1 MKILAIDP
9 GREKCGLA
17 IVDGLGEAIFL
28 AIVPTTDLAKNIEKI
43 LNTEL
48 IEYIA
53 LGDGTNNKDILATIK
68 KIVAPM
74 KIVIVDEK
82 NTTYNARELYWQ
94 KNPPTG
100 WQKFLPLGLRD
111 ITEPIDDYAAWL
123 IGKKS
128 LTENNGL

>member
-28 AIVPTTDLAKNIEKI
+28 AIVLTSDLASNIENI
-43 LNTEL
+43 LKKEK
-48 IEYIA
+48 IEYVA
-53 LGDGTNNKDILATIK
+53 LGDGTNNKVVFAAIK
-68 KIVAPM
+68 KIDG
-74 KIVIVDEK
+74 KIKTIVVDEK
-82 NTTYNARELYWQ
+82 NTTYDARELYWK

-100 WQKFLPLGLRD
+100 WQKFLPLGLRN

-123 IGKKS
+123 IGRKS
-128 LTENNGL
+128 LTELK

>member
-17 IVDGLGEAIFL
+17 VVNGSGEAIFL
-28 AIVPTTDLAKNIEKI
+28 AIVPTTNLASSLKGI
-43 LNTEL
+43 LGADP

-53 LGDGTNNKDILATIK
+53 LGDGTNNNDIFLTIK
-68 KIVAPM
+68 KINSQI
-74 KIVIVDEK
+74 KIIIVDEK
-82 NTTYNARELYWQ
+82 NTTYDARELYWR

-100 WQKFLPLGLRD
+100 WQKLLPLGLRN
-111 ITEPIDDYAAWL
+111 ISKPIDDYAAWL

-128 LTENNGL
+128 LTEIN